1 MAFTQEEIFKR
12 AKEWI
17 LPPYEEDCIK
27 EIRNLIDTNNI
38 SELTERFGADL
49 DFGTGGMR
57 GIIRYGTNGMNKYVV
72 AKATQGLANY
82 VNKMV
87 KNNPKAVI
95 AYDSRRFSKEF
106 AIESAIVLA
115 SNGIKTYIFREL
127 RPTPELSFAVRYLGC
142 STGIVITAS
151 HNPKEYNGYKV
162 YWDDGGQVIEPHDKG
177 IIEEVKKIER
187 LQDVKKIDFNK
198 LQKDGL
204 IEWLSEDVDNAFI
217 SEVIKFSINKDIA
230 KNSDVKIVYTPLHGT
245 GATLVPQVLNLMG
258 YKNIYFVE
266 KQMVPDSEFSTVKSP
281 NPEEKVALEIGIE
294 ILKEINGDILIATDP
309 DADRVGIVILDKNK
323 NPVIINGNQIG
334 AILEY
339 YIITEKE
346 KRAELKPNDAIV
358 KTIVT
363 TNLQDEIA
371 ESFGLKVFNTL
382 TGFKY
387 IAQKIRNFEQDKDYN
402 YIFGGEESYG
412 YLVGTHA
419 RDKDAI
425 SATLLIAE
433 CYAYLKSKNI
443 TMIDYLEE
451 IFKKYGYYEEY
462 TKSITKEGLSG
473 IAKIGEIMEYFRKN
487 PLKELAGIK
496 VKEIIDY
503 KFQDVYDAQGSKY
516 KLPKSNVIQY
526 FMQDGSKI
534 TLRPSGTEPKIKIYF
549 STKGNTRED
558 SLKRLEDYKSD
569 LIPMIEKM

>member
-1 MAFTQEEIFKR
+1 MAFTKEEIIKR

-17 LPPYEEDCIK
+17 LPPYEEDCIN
-27 EIRNLIDTNNI
+27 EIKDLLEKNNI
-38 SELTERFGADL
+38 DELTERFGADL

-57 GIIRYGTNGMNKYVV
+57 GIIRYGTNGMNKYIV

-82 VNKMV
+82 VNKMIE
-87 KNNPKAVI
+87 NNPKAVI
-95 AYDSRRFSKEF
+95 AYDSRKFSKEF
-106 AIESAIVLA
+106 AIEAAIVLA
-115 SNGIKTYIFREL
+115 SNGIKTYIFKEL
-127 RPTPELSFAVRYLGC
+127 RPTPELSFAVRYLKC

-162 YWDDGGQVIEPHDKG
+162 YWNDGGQVISPHDKG
-177 IIEEVKKIER
+177 IIEEVRKVAKIH
-187 LQDVKKIDFNK
+187 DVKRKNLK
-198 LQKDGL
+198 ELEKEGM
-204 IEWLSEDVDNAFI
+204 IEWISDEVDKAFI
-217 SEVIKFSINKDIA
+217 NEVIKLSINKDIG

-245 GATLVPQVLNLMG
+245 GATLVPEVLKLMG

-266 KQMVPDSEFSTVKSP
+266 KQMNPDPEFSTVESP
-281 NPEEKVALEIGIE
+281 NPEEEVALKMGIE
-294 ILKEINGDILIATDP
+294 ILKEKDADILIATDP
-309 DADRVGIVILDKNK
+309 DADRVGIALLDKDK
-323 NPVIINGNQIG
+323 NPVIINGNRIG

-339 YIITEKE
+339 YILTEK
-346 KRAELKPNDAIV
+346 KRRGELKSNDAIV

-371 ESFGLKVFNTL
+371 ESFGLKVFNML

-387 IAQKIRNFEQDKDYN
+387 IAQKIRNFEEDKDYN

-433 CYAYLKSKNI
+433 CYAYLKSQNI
-443 TMIDYLEE
+443 TMLDYLEE

-462 TKSITKEGLSG
+462 TKSITIKGLAG
-473 IAKIGEIMEYFRKN
+473 IAKIGEIMENFRKE
-487 PLKELAGIK
+487 PLKELSGIK
-496 VKEIIDY
+496 VKNIVDY
-503 KFQDVYDAQGSKY
+503 NVDNVYDAKDSKY
-516 KLPKSNVIQY
+516 LLPKSNVIQY
-526 FMQDGSKI
+526 FMEDGSKI

-549 STKGNTRED
+549 STKGNSKEEATKKVE
-558 SLKRLEDYKSD
+558 LYKNA